1 MGALRLVVGLGL
13 LVAPRFM
20 ASGSD
25 PSLALL
31 IRTVGIRDAV
41 LGLGSV
47 LAEPGQARLW
57 AMMTLASD
65 TLDVI
70 AGTAAIPAV
79 GLRGGLTAA
88 LVPLPFVAAGL
99 WALSTPARG
108 RVSKAGLVT

>member
-1 MGALRLVVGLGL
+1 
-13 LVAPRFM
+13 M

-47 LAEPGQARLW
+47 LAEPDAARLW
-57 AMMTLASD
+57 AQVTLASD

-70 AGTAAIPAV
+70 AGTAAIPSV
-79 GLRGGLTAA
+79 GIRGGLIAA
-88 LVPLPFVAAGL
+88 LVPLPFIAAGI
-99 WALSTPARG
+99 WGLSEPA
-108 RVSKAGLVT
+108 